1 MTTPSSPLIP
11 TIDVSSLATG
21 LQYDTPEA
29 LAVGKI
35 IDDTCTNIGFLLV
48 TGHGVQPKTK
58 SDLLAKMKEFFDLP
72 TSEKEKNSNC

>member
-35 IDDTCTNIGFLLV
+35 IDDTCTNIGS
-48 TGHGVQPKTK
+48 TK
-58 SDLLAKMKEFFDLP
+58 SEV
-72 TSEKEKNSNC
+72 